1 MIVAVL
7 PVGHFLAAVLSLA
20 VPRIRRGLLVASL
33 VADTVLIAFLAHAV
47 LRTGTV
53 KIVLGG
59 WPRQLGI
66 ELGADWVS
74 MAFCGL
80 FLVIAAAVA
89 TYLWRAELRPYFF
102 LLIHLLFGSIL
113 ALLFARDLFNIYV
126 ILELLTLTSFLLV
139 GYERAPAALWA
150 ALKYVVFSAVGMG
163 LYLFGVAVVY
173 AHTGALNLAV
183 VATRIPAAPPPW
195 AILAA
200 ALFVTGV
207 GVKAGIFVFSLW
219 LPDAYANAS
228 PAVSALLS
236 GLAVNMGFVVLLR
249 LSAVFPIG
257 ASLLVLGAITGIF
270 GVIYTMFARDLN
282 RMLAFSS
289 LSQIGYVLIG
299 AGVGA
304 TTGAVVYAV
313 AHGLFKGLLFLAG
326 GETVATSGHRRI
338 ADVTTGIIPI
348 PARIGLLVGTLG
360 IIGLPPTAG
369 YIGKG
374 LIHGNVPVQIIIGLI
389 SLGTVTAFSRLAP
402 IFRFTHSRTASR
414 GKTLAYAIL
423 AVPILFFYPIMVVAD
438 PTAAGYGL
446 LSASGI
452 GKALGLIAVGY
463 LLCRVL
469 SRTPVSAPVRIF
481 RIEEGTL
488 IVLAGFFLVFF
499 LTWAHPF

>member
-33 VADTVLIAFLAHAV
+33 IADTVLIAFLARAV
-47 LRTGTV
+47 LRTGAV
-53 KIVLGG
+53 RIVLGG

-80 FLVIAAAVA
+80 FLVIAVAVA
-89 TYLWRAELRPYFF
+89 AYLWREELHPYFF

-113 ALLFARDLFNIYV
+113 ALLFARDLFNMYV

-150 ALKYVVFSAVGMG
+150 ALKYVMFSAVGMG

-173 AHTGALNLAV
+173 AHTGALNLAL
-183 VATRIPAAPPPW
+183 VAARIPTAPPPW

-207 GVKAGIFVFSLW
+207 GVKTGIFVFSLW

-236 GLAVNMGFVVLLR
+236 GLVVNMGFVVLLR
-249 LSAVFPIG
+249 LSAVLPIG
-257 ASLLVLGAITGIF
+257 GALLVLGAITGIF
-270 GVIYTMFARDLN
+270 GVIYTIFARDLN

-299 AGVGA
+299 AGLGA
-304 TTGAVVYAV
+304 TAGAVAYAV

-326 GETVATSGHRRI
+326 GEAVATSNHRRI
-338 ADVTTGIIPI
+338 TDIIRGEVPLL
-348 PARIGLLVGTLG
+348 ARIGLLVGTLG
-360 IIGLPPTAG
+360 IIGLPPLAG
-369 YIGKG
+369 YIGKA

-389 SLGTVTAFSRLAP
+389 SLGTVIAFSRLVP
-402 IFRFTHSRTASR
+402 LFRFAHSGTTSWDKA
-414 GKTLAYAIL
+414 LAYAIL
-423 AVPILFFYPIMVVAD
+423 AVPILVFFPFVLAVD
-438 PTAAGYGL
+438 PAVAGYGL
-446 LSASGI
+446 FSAAGV

-463 LLCRVL
+463 VLCRVL
-469 SRTPVSAPVRIF
+469 SRTPVSAPARIF

-499 LTWAHPF
+499 LTWARPF